1 MRTFLSTSCSS
12 WPTSKPS
19 DWKQAGHYD
28 NPVIAQHSLST
39 PRWWRIPATTTTT
52 HRLRR
57 DARWLPRLLLR
68 TNKLVGDEFRMLDVS
83 TTNCSD
89 VVSNYSSEI
98 PSNSAAAINNAATN
112 QGSYIYTMRSGKTRS
127 WELFYSDKSRNNLVW
142 SKKNADEVRQ
152 EPRQAQKEPGLIKKE
167 PRQGTASTKT
177 NPERTRI
184 DHKTTPKRCCKYQDK
199 FRKNPDWSE
208 NNPDKV
214 HTSSERTWTKC
225 KQPRRGTSRTREV

>member
-1 MRTFLSTSCSS
+1 MNGTKSRSTRIRRTDHEARRTTKEAGKAKAFVHYLCMCMHVHIKARTWCVHSCRQAVLAGQQASH
-12 WPTSKPS
+12 PTGSK
-19 DWKQAGHYD
+19 Q
-28 NPVIAQHSLST
+28 
-39 PRWWRIPATTTTT
+39 ATTTT
-52 HRLRR
+52 RWLCR
-57 DARWLPRLLLR
+57 DAQWLPQLLLR

-152 EPRQAQKEPGLIKKE
+152 EPRQAQK
-167 PRQGTASTKT
+167 
-177 NPERTRI
+177 
-184 DHKTTPKRCCKYQDK
+184 
-199 FRKNPDWSE
+199 
-208 NNPDKV
+208 
-214 HTSSERTWTKC
+214 
-225 KQPRRGTSRTREV
+225 